1 MPPSVPASWATSWE
15 RDSFAMLGLALQ
27 FLLETFL
34 GLFALALLL
43 RFFLQWLRAPVRNPF
58 SHFLAALTNW
68 IVLPARRVIPGL
80 WGLDLATVVLAWLT
94 EVVLILATYWLKGAS
109 LGPAVGTSLVLIGF
123 LGVVQLAKLSLWIL
137 MVAVV
142 AQAILSWVSPYS
154 PVMPLM
160 NSLVRPFLRVFQ
172 KRIPPVGNVDL
183 SPLFVLV
190 ACQLLLFVIAWL
202 EGAVSRAIS
211 A

>member
-1 MPPSVPASWATSWE
+1 MPGQV
-15 RDSFAMLGLALQ
+15 LQ

-43 RFFLQWLRAPVRNPF
+43 RFFLQWLRAPVRNPV
-58 SHFLAALTNW
+58 SHFLAAVTNW
-68 IVLPARRVIPGL
+68 IVVPARRVVPGL
-80 WGLDLATVVLAWLT
+80 WGLDLATFLLAWLT
-94 EVVLILATYWLKGAS
+94 EVVLILATYGLKGAG
-109 LGPAVGTSLVLIGF
+109 LGPAVGATLVLIGF
-123 LGVVQLAKLSLWIL
+123 LALVQLVKLSLWIL

-142 AQAILSWVSPYS
+142 VQAVLTWVSPYS
-154 PVMPLM
+154 PAMPLL

-190 ACQLLLFVIAWL
+190 LCQLLLMLIASL
-202 EGAVSRAIS
+202 EAAVVRA

>member
-15 RDSFAMLGLALQ
+15 RGSFAMLGLALQ

-94 EVVLILATYWLKGAS
+94 EV
-109 LGPAVGTSLVLIGF
+109 VLIGF

-202 EGAVSRAIS
+202 EGAVSRAII